1 MWCIYIWYAR
11 YTHVA
16 VCICAAHCHSLQHT
30 ETTLQ
35 HPGAGLQRAEHAHAN
50 SSALQLTAT
59 HCNTLQHTASHC
71 NILQHSA
78 IHCNN
83 LQQPLQHTATTHT
96 LQQHTHT
103 TTCTRRQ
110 AQGDSVQAARST
122 HTLSC
127 LRCHSLPLTASQRNT
142 LQHTAT
148 HCNTHC
154 NTLQHTA
161 PHCNNIHTPQH
172 VHARH
177 KVKRHGQHA
186 ARTPYPVCA
195 ATHCHSRPLTATYC
209 KTLQHTATH

>member
-1 MWCIYIWYAR
+1 M
-11 YTHVA
+11 
-16 VCICAAHCHSLQHT
+16 SL
-30 ETTLQ
+30 
-35 HPGAGLQRAEHAHAN
+35 
-50 SSALQLTAT
+50 SASAQLTAT
-59 HCNTLQHTASHC
+59 HCNTLKQHC
-71 NILQHSA
+71 NTQAQGYSAQSTHTLTRLRCNSLPLTATHYNTLHLTATYYSTLQY
-78 IHCNN
+78 
-83 LQQPLQHTATTHT
+83 TATTCSNHCNT
-96 LQQHTHT
+96 LQQHTHYNNIHT
-103 TTCTRRQ
+103 PQ
-110 AQGDSVQAARST
+110 HAHAARRRVTACKRHAARTPYPVCAAT
-122 HTLSC
+122 HC
-127 LRCHSLPLTASQRNT
+127 PSLPLNATHCNT

-195 ATHCHSRPLTATYC
+195 ATHCYSRPLTATYC